1 MQVTADGAITIGGP
15 DHRHSSNK
23 SAEKLWQTLHPAAGT
38 LGIPLRTSW
47 DNFHKAD
54 LGFWRALREVPALLE
69 LMDLSKKVDHMFGI
83 GEGVLALHAVGAA
96 SQAFGKPRRAAAPGG
111 TRKVGH
117 LRHVPRAV
125 AFTNKD
131 S

>member
-23 SAEKLWQTLHPAAGT
+23 SAEKLWHTLHPAAGT
-38 LGIPLRTSW
+38 LGIPVCTSW
-47 DNFHKAD
+47 DMFHKAD
-54 LGFWRALREVPALLE
+54 LGFWRALRNMPALLE
-69 LMDLSKKVDHMFGI
+69 LMDLSKKVDHMFGW
-83 GEGVLALHAVGAA
+83 GEGVLALHAVGTV
-96 SQAFGKPRRAAAPGG
+96 SQTFGKPKRAAAPGG

-117 LRHVPRAV
+117 LRHVHRV
-125 AFTNKD
+125 LAFTVKN